1 MNKAIKILDKVV
13 SWILVALVAFLAVGV
28 SATVVLRYFFGLSFA
43 MLEEFLTMSF
53 VIITLFGSALA
64 IREKQHISIAFLADK
79 VVGASKVRRIIS
91 TLLIDGS
98 ILFVCGMMFHYSC
111 KWIQQAGHLL
121 SQNSH
126 LPMSVYYVFMPIT
139 LALTMVYTV
148 IDILGLFVKIEEPD
162 GGYSTDDELP
172 EESA

>member
-111 KWIQQAGHLL
+111 KWIQQVGHLL